1 MPQFYYQAATPQ
13 GKLIEGMMEAGEERL
28 VVSRLQDQGYVPLRI
43 TVPGQTPAKAETARR
58 QLTLAA
64 LPALPRRGRVK
75 QRDLQ
80 ILTRELATL
89 ISAGLPLD
97 RALSVVSNL
106 ADKAELKQAVGQI
119 LRSVQQGKS
128 LTEALAEFP
137 KIFPPLYVNMV
148 KAGEVGGFLDT
159 ALQRLAEYLERAQE
173 VQDEIKSALAY
184 PVILVLVGG
193 LSIVFMF
200 TFVLPK
206 FTALF
211 KDMGDALPVST
222 RMLLAISNG
231 VRSYWWVLAL
241 IAVGSWFGF
250 RQYVATP
257 QGRFAWDRWRLR
269 VAVLGDLV
277 RKREVAHFAR
287 TLGTLVKSGVPLLQA
302 LEVVEE
308 VAGNQVIRQALK
320 EVRVGVRE
328 GQGIGG
334 PLSRSG
340 VFPTLALQMVSVG
353 EETGRLDDMLMRV
366 SEYYEKETH
375 NQLRQLVS
383 LLEPALIVVM
393 GVIIGFIVVA
403 MLLGI
408 FSMNDLPF

>member
-1 MPQFYYQAATPQ
+1 MPQFHYQAATSQ
-13 GKLIEGMMEAGEERL
+13 GKLIEGVMEAGEER
-28 VVSRLQDQGYVPLRI
+28 VVASRLQDQGYVPLRI
-43 TVPGQTPAKAETARR
+43 TVPGQAPSKTGTARR
-58 QLTLAA
+58 QLTLSV

-97 RALSVVSNL
+97 RSLSVVSNL

-173 VQDEIKSALAY
+173 VQDEIKAALAY

-206 FTALF
+206 FTTLF
-211 KDMGDALPVST
+211 KDLGDALPTST
-222 RMLLAISNG
+222 RLLLAISNG
-231 VRSYWWVLAL
+231 LRSYWWVLIL
-241 IAVGSWFGF
+241 IAVGSWLGF

-353 EETGRLDDMLMRV
+353 EETGRLDDMLVRV

-393 GVIIGFIVVA
+393 GLVIGFIVVA

>member
-1 MPQFYYQAATPQ
+1 
-13 GKLIEGMMEAGEERL
+13 MEAGEER
-28 VVSRLQDQGYVPLRI
+28 VVASRLQDQGYVPLRI
-43 TVPGQTPAKAETARR
+43 TVPGQTPTKTGTVRR
-58 QLTLAA
+58 QLTLSA
-64 LPALPRRGRVK
+64 LPVLPRRGRVK

-148 KAGEVGGFLDT
+148 KAGEIGGFLDT

-211 KDMGDALPVST
+211 KDMGDALPAST
-222 RMLLAISNG
+222 RMLLAISTG
-231 VRSYWWVLAL
+231 LRSYWWVLAL
-241 IAVGSWFGF
+241 VTVGSWLGF

-257 QGRFAWDRWRLR
+257 QGRFTWDRWRLR
-269 VAVLGDLV
+269 VAVFGDLV

-393 GVIIGFIVVA
+393 GLVIGFIVVA

>member
-1 MPQFYYQAATPQ
+1 MAQFHYQAATPQ
-13 GKLIEGMMEAGEERL
+13 GKLIEGMMEASEERI
-28 VVSRLQDQGYVPLRI
+28 VASRLQDQGYVPLRI
-43 TVPGQTPAKAETARR
+43 AEPGQMQAKTGASRR
-58 QLTLAA
+58 QLALSA
-64 LPALPRRGRVK
+64 LPSLPRRGRVK

-97 RALSVVSNL
+97 RALSVASNL
-106 ADKAELKQAVGQI
+106 ADKVELKQAISQI

-128 LTEALAEFP
+128 LAEALEEFP

-148 KAGEVGGFLDT
+148 KAGEIGGFLDT
-159 ALQRLAEYLERAQE
+159 VLQRLAEYFERAQE

-184 PVILVLVGG
+184 PVILVVVGG
-193 LSIVFMF
+193 LSIAFMF

-206 FTALF
+206 FTILF
-211 KDMGDALPVST
+211 KDMGDALPTST
-222 RMLLAISNG
+222 RLLLLISSG
-231 VRSYWWVLAL
+231 LRSYWWILGS
-241 IAVGSWFGF
+241 IAVASWLGL
-250 RQYVATP
+250 RQYLATP
-257 QGRFAWDRWRLR
+257 QGRFTWDRWRLR
-269 VAVLGDLV
+269 VPVLGDLI

-302 LEVVEE
+302 LEVVEA
-308 VAGNQVIRQALK
+308 VAGNNVIRQALK
-320 EVRVGVRE
+320 DVRVGVRE
-328 GQGIGG
+328 GQGIGI
-334 PLSRSG
+334 PLGRSG

-353 EETGRLDDMLMRV
+353 EETGRLDEMLMRV
-366 SEYYEKETH
+366 SEYYDKETH

-383 LLEPALIVVM
+383 MVEPLLIVVM
-393 GVIIGFIVVA
+393 GLIVGFVVVA

>member
-1 MPQFYYQAATPQ
+1 MTQFHYQAATPQ
-13 GKLIEGMMEAGEERL
+13 GKLIEGMMEASEERI
-28 VVSRLQDQGYVPLRI
+28 VASRLQDQGFVPLRI
-43 TVPGQTPAKAETARR
+43 AEPGQAQAKTGAARR
-58 QLTLAA
+58 QLALSA
-64 LPALPRRGRVK
+64 LPSLPRRGRVK

-97 RALSVVSNL
+97 RALSVASNL
-106 ADKAELKQAVGQI
+106 ADKAELKQAISQI

-128 LTEALAEFP
+128 FAEALEEFP

-184 PVILVLVGG
+184 PVILVVVGS

-206 FTALF
+206 FTSLF
-211 KDMGDALPVST
+211 KDMGDALPTST
-222 RMLLAISNG
+222 KLLLAISAG
-231 VRSYWWVLAL
+231 LQSYWWVLVL
-241 IAVGSWFGF
+241 LSVGSWLGF
-250 RQYVATP
+250 RQYLATP

-269 VAVLGDLV
+269 VLVLGDLI

-302 LEVVEE
+302 LEVVEA

-320 EVRVGVRE
+320 DVRVGVRE
-328 GQGIGG
+328 GQGISV
-334 PLSRSG
+334 PLGRSG

-353 EETGRLDDMLMRV
+353 EETGRLDEMLMRV

-383 LLEPALIVVM
+383 MVEPLLIVVM
-393 GVIIGFIVVA
+393 GLIVGFVVVA